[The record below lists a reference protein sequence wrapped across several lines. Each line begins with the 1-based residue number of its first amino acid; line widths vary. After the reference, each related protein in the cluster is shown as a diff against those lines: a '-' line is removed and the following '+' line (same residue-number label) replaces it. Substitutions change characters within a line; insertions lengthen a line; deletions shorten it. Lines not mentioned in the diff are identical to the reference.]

1 MSISLRVFT
10 TACASLCVML
20 GVILASNG
28 AKPRISRRAPANV
41 LASSRVASAKSRAIP
56 HATTPASS
64 YTLFESGEVRPLAL
78 SADGSMLFAAN
89 TPANRLEIFS
99 ISGQAA
105 QTVSLVASVPVG
117 LEPVAV
123 ALRSPTEVW
132 VVNHVSDSVSIVD
145 ISSLQTA
152 RVVRTLLVGDEP
164 RDIVFGGPSHDRAFI
179 TTAHRGQNS
188 SIDPQLTTPGVGRA
202 DVWVFDATNLGA
214 TLGGQPLT
222 ILTLFADTP
231 RALAVT
237 PDGNTVYAAAF
248 RSGNGTTTIS
258 AGSIPSNG
266 APPPHTNYQG
276 IPAPGTGLIVKFR
289 QSATDGKNHWQDEA
303 NTVWDSAV
311 NLSLPDKDVFVINA
325 AANPPVQ
332 QAGSGGFFAGVG
344 TVLFNMVVN
353 PVSGAVYVSNTDAQN
368 DHRFEGPGTYAGH
381 SLRGHLV
388 ESHITVLSGGQVLP
402 RHLNKHIN
410 YGSCCA
416 SSPNAESLKSLAFPT
431 DMAISS
437 DGQTL
442 YVAAFGSSKIG
453 IFNTAALE
461 NDSFV
466 PNAANQITV
475 SGGGPSGLALDQ
487 TRHLLYVLTRFD
499 NSISIVNLGSQQETA
514 HLAMLNP
521 EPDSVINGRPFL
533 YDATTSSHGDSAC
546 ASCHI
551 FGDFDGLAWDLG
563 NPDDVPLNDPG
574 PFAVLVGPDTPF
586 HPMKGPMTVQSLR
599 GMANHGPMHWRGDRT
614 GGNDAPSAQ
623 PDSGSFNE
631 VAGFMKFNPA
641 FQDLLGSAAQLS
653 TADMQAFADF
663 ALQLTYPPNPIRNLD
678 NSLTS
683 DQQAG
688 QNFFL
693 GLTNNGMPSDTLKTC
708 NGCHVLNPDG
718 NSQYA
723 VTRPGFFGTDGQSSF
738 ENETQLFKIPH
749 LRNLYQKVGKFGMS
763 PDPLF
768 PSDPTPFMGDQVRG
782 FGFLHDGSIDTLF
795 RFHGAKVF
803 EQSLIN
809 PGGIPT
815 GAAGEQIRNQ
825 LTVFVLAFD
834 SNLAPIVGQQITLTQ
849 TNTAVAGPRINLL
862 ESRAAAGECD
872 VVAKGIVN
880 GQAAGYLYN
889 PQQKMFSTPN
899 PGFTISDTALR
910 ALAQNAGGDL
920 TFTCTPPGSGSS
932 IAAEPAIGPT
942 PATTPAGLVNA
953 ANPTPGS
960 AIAPGSMASLYGT
973 NLSSAKILAGAP
985 LPLLL
990 GGTSMTVA
998 SSPAP
1003 LFYVSPLQV
1012 NFQVPWIS
1020 IAKPT
1025 QFPLQITQGESFTT
1039 ITVTLTPYAPALF
1052 TANGQ
1057 GSGQAS
1063 AIISNTS
1070 SLAAPTGA
1078 YPGSRPV
1085 QKGEFVL
1092 LYCTGLG
1099 AVMNQPAAGDVSP
1112 SSPPATTVATPTL
1125 TLGGNSVPV
1134 SFSGLAP
1141 GFVGLYQINFQ
1152 IPANAASGSAIAIVV
1167 SVGGANSNT
1176 ATIAIQ

>member
-1 MSISLRVFT
+1 MSIFPRALAV
-10 TACASLCVML
+10 ASALLCVML
-20 GVILASNG
+20 LLAG
-28 AKPRISRRAPANV
+28 ANARKPRAT
-41 LASSRVASAKSRAIP
+41 ASSPS
-56 HATTPASS
+56 SS
-64 YTLFESGEVRPLAL
+64 YTLFESGQVRPLAL
-78 SADGSMLFAAN
+78 SADGSLLFVTN

-99 ISGQAA
+99 ILGPAA
-105 QTVSLVASVPVG
+105 QSFSLVASVPVG

-132 VVNHVSDSVSIVD
+132 VVNHVSDSVSIID

-152 RVVRTLLVGDEP
+152 RVVNTLLVGDEP
-164 RDIVFGGPSHDRAFI
+164 RDIVFAGPAHNLAFI

-188 SIDPQLTTPGVGRA
+188 PIDPRLTTPGVGRA
-202 DVWVFDATNLGA
+202 DVWVFDATNLGN

-222 ILTLFADTP
+222 IVTLFADTP

-258 AGSIPSNG
+258 AGSVPPKT
-266 APPPHTNYQG
+266 APPPYTNYQG
-276 IPAPGTGLIVKFR
+276 VPAPSTGLIVKYR
-289 QSATDGKNHWQDEA
+289 LSAADGKMHWQDEA

-311 NLSLPDKDVFVINA
+311 NLSLPDEDVFVINA
-325 AANPPVQ
+325 AAKPPVQ
-332 QAGSGGFFAGVG
+332 QAGASGFFAGVG
-344 TVLFNMVVN
+344 TILFNMVVN
-353 PVSGAVYVSNTDAQN
+353 PVNGAVYVSNTDAQN

-381 SLRGHLV
+381 SLRGHLT

-410 YGSCCA
+410 YSSCCA
-416 SSPNAESLKSLAFPT
+416 ASPNAESVKSLAFPT
-431 DMAISS
+431 DMAITS

-442 YVAAFGSSKIG
+442 YVAALGSSKIG
-453 IFNTAALE
+453 IFSTAALE

-466 PNAANQITV
+466 PSTANQITV
-475 SGGGPSGLALDQ
+475 SGGGPVGLALDE
-487 TRHLLYVLTRFD
+487 TRHLLYVLTHFD
-499 NSISIVNLGSQQETA
+499 NAISIVDVQAQQEIA
-514 HLAMLNP
+514 HLPMSNP
-521 EPDSVINGRPFL
+521 EPASVTNGRPFL

-563 NPDDVPLNDPG
+563 DPDTVPLNDPG

-586 HPMKGPMTVQSLR
+586 NPMKGPMTVQSLR

-641 FQDLLGSAAQLS
+641 FQDLLGSANQLS

-663 ALQLTYPPNPIRNLD
+663 VLQLTYPPNPIRNLD
-678 NSLTS
+678 NSLTP

-693 GLTNNGMPSDTLKTC
+693 GVTNNGLPSDTLKTC
-708 NGCHVLNPDG
+708 TGCHVLDPAG
-718 NSQYA
+718 NSQYGVA
-723 VTRPGFFGTDGQSSF
+723 RPGFFGTDGQSSF
-738 ENETQLFKIPH
+738 ENESQLFKIPQ

-768 PSDPTPFMGDQVRG
+768 PSDPTPFMGPQVRG

-795 RFHGAKVF
+795 RFHGAQVF
-803 EQSLIN
+803 EQSGTN
-809 PGGIPT
+809 PGGIPS
-815 GAAGEQIRNQ
+815 GAAGDTIRNQ
-825 LTVFVLAFD
+825 LTAFVLAFD
-834 SNLAPIVGQQITLTQ
+834 SNLAPIVGQQITLTS
-849 TNTAVAGPRINLL
+849 TNTAIAAPRINLL
-862 ESRAAAGECD
+862 EARAAVSECD
-872 VVAKGIVN
+872 VVVKGIVN
-880 GQAAGYLYN
+880 GQASGYLYN
-889 PQQKMFSTPN
+889 PQQNSFNSVQSSAA
-899 PGFTISDTALR
+899 FSDTALR
-910 ALAQNAGGDL
+910 ALGQKPGDEL
-920 TFTCTPPGSGSS
+920 TFTCVPPGSGAS
-932 IAAEPAIGPT
+932 IAAEPVIGLGPVT
-942 PATTPAGLVNA
+942 SSAGLVSA
-953 ANPTPGS
+953 ANPIAGS
-960 AIAPGSMASLYGT
+960 GIAPGGMASLYGT
-973 NLSSAKILAGAP
+973 NLANAKLPASGSP

-998 SSPAP
+998 NSPAP
-1003 LFYVSPLQV
+1003 LFYVSPLQI

-1020 IAKPT
+1020 ISKPT
-1025 QFPLQITQGESFTT
+1025 QVPLQITQGETL
-1039 ITVTLTPYAPALF
+1039 TVFGVMLTPYAPALF
-1052 TANGQ
+1052 TTNGQ

-1063 AIISNTS
+1063 AIISNTT
-1070 SLAAPTGA
+1070 SLAAPAGA
-1078 YPGSRPV
+1078 YPGSRPA
-1085 QKGEFVL
+1085 KPGEFVL

-1099 AVMNQPAAGDVSP
+1099 AVTNQPAAGDVSP
-1112 SSPPATTVATPTL
+1112 GSPPAATVTTPML
-1125 TLGGNSVPV
+1125 TLGGATVPV

-1141 GFVGLYQINFQ
+1141 NFVGLYQVNFQ
-1152 IPANAASGSAIAIVV
+1152 IPATASAGNAVPLVLSIGGV
-1167 SVGGANSNT
+1167 SSNT

>member
-1 MSISLRVFT
+1 MSISRALAAALALLSV
-10 TACASLCVML
+10 ALLA
-20 GVILASNG
+20 ASN
-28 AKPRISRRAPANV
+28 ARKPRTPRHAPANT
-41 LASSRVASAKSRAIP
+41 LASSRLAAKPR
-56 HATTPASS
+56 ATTTPDSS
-64 YTLFESGEVRPLAL
+64 YTLFEAGQVRPLAL
-78 SADGSMLFAAN
+78 SSDGSLLFAVN
-89 TPANRLEIFS
+89 TPAGRLEIFS
-99 ISGQAA
+99 ISGQSAGTFSLAA
-105 QTVSLVASVPVG
+105 SIPVG

-132 VVNHVSDSVSIVD
+132 VVNHLSDSVSIIDV
-145 ISSLQTA
+145 SNLQTA
-152 RVVRTLLVGDEP
+152 RVVQTLLVGDEP
-164 RDIVFGGPSHDRAFI
+164 SDIVFAGPAHDRAFI

-202 DVWVFDATNLGA
+202 DVWVFDATNLGN

-258 AGSIPSNG
+258 TGSVPTNAGPAPYTNFQGIL
-266 APPPHTNYQG
+266 APP
-276 IPAPGTGLIVKFR
+276 TGLIVKFR
-289 QSATDGKNHWQDEA
+289 LSASDGKMHWQDEA

-311 NLSLPDKDVFVINA
+311 NLSLPDKDVFAINA
-325 AANPPVQ
+325 AATPPVAQ
-332 QAGSGGFFAGVG
+332 TGSTAIYTGVG

-402 RHLNKHIN
+402 RDLNKHIN
-410 YGSCCA
+410 YSSCCA
-416 SSPNAESLKSLAFPT
+416 ASPNAESLKSLAFPT

-442 YVAAFGSSKIG
+442 YVAALGSSKIG

-461 NDSFV
+461 SDSFV
-466 PNAANQITV
+466 PNTANQIAV

-487 TRHLLYVLTRFD
+487 SRHLLYVLTRFD
-499 NSISIVNLGSQQETA
+499 NSISVVDLSAQQETA
-514 HLAMLNP
+514 HVPMLNP
-521 EPDSVINGRPFL
+521 EPASVTNGRHFL

-563 NPDDVPLNDPG
+563 NPDATTLNDPG

-614 GGNDAPSAQ
+614 GGNDASSAQ

-631 VAGFMKFNPA
+631 VAGFMKFEPA
-641 FQDLLGSAAQLS
+641 FQDLLGSAAS
-653 TADMQAFADF
+653 PSDADMQTFADF

-693 GLTNNGMPSDTLKTC
+693 GITNNGLASDTLKTC
-708 NGCHVLNPDG
+708 TGCHVLDTSG

-723 VTRPGFFGTDGQSSF
+723 VARPGFFGTDGQSSF

-749 LRNLYQKVGKFGMS
+749 LRNLYQKVGKFGFS

-768 PSDPTPFMGDQVRG
+768 PSDPTPSMGDQVRG

-803 EQSLIN
+803 EQSLLN
-809 PGGIPT
+809 PGGVPT
-815 GAAGEQIRNQ
+815 GAAGDTIRNQ
-825 LTVFVLAFD
+825 LTAFLLAFD
-834 SNLAPIVGQQITLTQ
+834 SNMAPIVGQQISLTQ
-849 TNTAVAGPRINLL
+849 TNSAVAGPRIDLL

-872 VVAKGIVN
+872 LVAKGIVK
-880 GQAAGYLYN
+880 GKAAGYLYN
-889 PQQKMFSTPN
+889 PQQNMFSTPS
-899 PGFTISDTALR
+899 PFFTISDAALR
-910 ALAQNAGGDL
+910 ALAQTVGDEL
-920 TFTCTPPGSGSS
+920 TFTCTPPGSGSR
-932 IAAEPAIGPT
+932 IAAEPIIGPA
-942 PATTPAGLVNA
+942 PATTTAGLVSA

-960 AIAPGSMASLYGT
+960 VLAPGSMASLYGT
-973 NLSSAKILAGAP
+973 NLASATLHASGSP
-985 LPLLL
+985 LPLVLA
-990 GGTSMTVA
+990 GTSITVA
-998 SSPAP
+998 NTPAP

-1012 NFQVPWIS
+1012 NFQVPS
-1020 IAKPT
+1020 IAVSKPT
-1025 QFPLQITQGESFTT
+1025 QVPLRITQGESFTT
-1039 ITVTLTPYAPALF
+1039 ITVTLMPYAPALF
-1052 TANGQ
+1052 TTNGQ
-1057 GSGQAS
+1057 GTGQAS
-1063 AIISNTS
+1063 AIIANTS
-1070 SLAAPTGA
+1070 TLAAPVGA
-1078 YPGSRPV
+1078 YPGSRPAK
-1085 QKGEFVL
+1085 KGEFIS

-1099 AVMNQPAAGDVSP
+1099 AA
-1112 SSPPATTVATPTL
+1112 SSTLPTV
-1125 TLGGNSVPV
+1125 TLGGTPAPV
-1134 SFSGLAP
+1134 SFSGPAP
-1141 GFVGLYQINFQ
+1141 GFVGLNQVNFQ
-1152 IPANAASGSAIAIVV
+1152 IPSSAPSGNAIALVLSI
-1167 SVGGANSNT
+1167 GGATSNT

>member
-1 MSISLRVFT
+1 MSISPRSLR
-10 TACASLCVML
+10 AASISLCVML
-20 GVILASNG
+20 AAIATASG
-28 AKPRISRRAPANV
+28 AKSRISRRAPV
-41 LASSRVASAKSRAIP
+41 DTVASSRLLAKPR
-56 HATTPASS
+56 ATTTTSS
-64 YTLFESGEVRPLAL
+64 YTLFESGPVRPLAL
-78 SADGSMLFAAN
+78 SADGTLLYAVN

-99 ISGQAA
+99 ISGAAA
-105 QTVSLVASVPVG
+105 QTVSQVASVPVG

-123 ALRSPTEVW
+123 ALRTPTEVW
-132 VVNHVSDSVSIVD
+132 VVNHLSDSVSILDV
-145 ISSLQTA
+145 SSLQTA
-152 RVVRTLLVGDEP
+152 RVVQTLLVGDEP
-164 RDIVFGGPSHDRAFI
+164 RDIVFAGPSHDRAFI

-188 SIDPQLTTPGVGRA
+188 PIDPQLTTPGVGRA

-214 TLGGQPLT
+214 TLGGVPLT
-222 ILTLFADTP
+222 IITLFADTP

-258 AGSIPSNG
+258 AGSIPPNG

-276 IPAPGTGLIVKFR
+276 VPAPATGLIVKYR
-289 QSATDGKNHWQDEA
+289 LSASDGKMHWQDEA

-311 NLSLPDKDVFVINA
+311 NLSLPDEDVFVINA

-332 QAGSGGFFAGVG
+332 QTGASGFFTGVG

-353 PVSGAVYVSNTDAQN
+353 PVSGTVYVSNTDAQN
-368 DHRFEGPGTYAGH
+368 DQRFEGPGTYAGH
-381 SLRGHLV
+381 SLRGHLA

-410 YGSCCA
+410 YSSCCA
-416 SSPNAESLKSLAFPT
+416 ASPNAESVKSLAFPT

-466 PNAANQITV
+466 PSTANQVTV
-475 SGGGPSGLALDQ
+475 SGGGPGGLALDQ

-499 NSISIVNLGSQQETA
+499 NSISIVNLQSQQETA

-521 EPDSVINGRPFL
+521 EPASVLTGRHFL

-563 NPDDVPLNDPG
+563 DPDDAPVNDPG
-574 PFAVLVGPDTPF
+574 PFAVLVGPATPF
-586 HPMKGPMTVQSLR
+586 NPMKGPMTVQSLR

-614 GGNDAPSAQ
+614 GGNDAASAQ

-663 ALQLTYPPNPIRNLD
+663 VLQITYPPNPIRNLD

-683 DQQAG
+683 DQLAG

-693 GLTNNGMPSDTLKTC
+693 GLTNNGLPSDTLKTC
-708 NGCHVLNPDG
+708 TGCHVLDPNG
-718 NSQYA
+718 NSQYGVA
-723 VTRPGFFGTDGQSSF
+723 RPGFFGTDGQSSF
-738 ENETQLFKIPH
+738 ENETQLFKIPQ

-768 PSDPTPFMGDQVRG
+768 PSDATPFMGPQVRG

-815 GAAGEQIRNQ
+815 GAAGDTIRNQ
-825 LTVFVLAFD
+825 LTAFLLAFD
-834 SNLAPIVGQQITLTQ
+834 SNLAPIVGQQISLTQ
-849 TNTAVAGPRINLL
+849 SNTAVAGPRIDLL

-872 VVAKGIVN
+872 LVAQGIVN
-880 GQAAGYLYN
+880 GLASGYLYN

-899 PGFTISDTALR
+899 PSFTISDTGLR
-910 ALAQNAGGDL
+910 ALAQNVGDEL
-920 TFTCTPPGSGSS
+920 TFTCTPPGSGAS
-932 IAAEPAIGPT
+932 IAAQPIIGSAPV
-942 PATTPAGLVNA
+942 TTASGLVNA

-960 AIAPGSMASLYGT
+960 TIAPGSMASLYGT
-973 NLSSAKILAGAP
+973 NLSSAKLLAGVP
-985 LPLLL
+985 LPLQLA
-990 GGTSMTVA
+990 GTSMTVGNL
-998 SSPAP
+998 PAP

-1020 IAKPT
+1020 ISKPT
-1025 QFPLQITQGESFTT
+1025 QFPIQITQGESLTT

-1052 TANGQ
+1052 TTNGQ
-1057 GSGQAS
+1057 GSGQAA

-1070 SLAAPTGA
+1070 SLAAPSGA
-1078 YPGSRPV
+1078 YPGSRPAK
-1085 QKGEFVL
+1085 QGEFVL

-1099 AVMNQPAAGDVSP
+1099 AVTNQPAAGDVSP
-1112 SSPPATTVATPTL
+1112 SNPPATTLATPTL
-1125 TLGGNSVPV
+1125 TLGGAPVPV

-1141 GFVGLYQINFQ
+1141 GYVGLYQVNFQ
-1152 IPANAASGSAIAIVV
+1152 IPTNASSGNAITVV
-1167 SVGGANSNT
+1167 LSIGGASSNT

>member
-1 MSISLRVFT
+1 MSFSPRNHFRHFLAVAI
-10 TACASLCVML
+10 ASLA
-20 GVILASNG
+20 VIAAANA
-28 AKPRISRRAPANV
+28 AKPRMPASRSTAKPRATSNPD
-41 LASSRVASAKSRAIP
+41 
-56 HATTPASS
+56 SS
-64 YTLFESGEVRPLAL
+64 YTLFESGQVRPLAL
-78 SADGSMLFAAN
+78 SADGTLLFACN

-99 ISGQAA
+99 ISGQSA

-123 ALRSPTEVW
+123 ALRSSTEVW

-145 ISSLQTA
+145 ISNLQTA

-164 RDIVFGGPSHDRAFI
+164 RDIVFAGPAHDRAFI

-188 SIDPQLTTPGVGRA
+188 PIDPQLTTPGVGRA
-202 DVWVFDATNLGA
+202 DVWVFDATNLGS

-222 ILTLFADTP
+222 IIALFSDTP

-248 RSGNGTTTIS
+248 RSGNSTTTIS
-258 AGSIPSNG
+258 TGSIPANS
-266 APPPHTNYQG
+266 APPPYTNFQG
-276 IPAPGTGLIVKFR
+276 IAAPATGLIVKFR
-289 QSATDGKNHWQDEA
+289 QSAADGTMHWQDEA

-311 NLSLPDKDVFVINA
+311 RLSLPDKDVFAINA

-332 QAGSGGFFAGVG
+332 QGAIYTGVG
-344 TVLFNMVVN
+344 TVLFNMAVN
-353 PVSGAVYVSNTDAQN
+353 PVSGVVYVSNTDAQN

-381 SLRGHLV
+381 SLRGHLT

-410 YGSCCA
+410 YSSCCA
-416 SSPNAESLKSLAFPT
+416 ASPNAESAKSLAFPT

-442 YVAAFGSSKIG
+442 YVAALGSNKIG

-461 NDSFV
+461 SDSFV
-466 PNAANQITV
+466 PNTANQITV
-475 SGGGPSGLALDQ
+475 SGGGPVGLTLDNS
-487 TRHLLYVLTRFD
+487 RHLLYVLTHFD
-499 NSISIVNLGSQQETA
+499 NAISIVDVQGRQEIA

-521 EPDSVINGRPFL
+521 EPSSVSNGRHFL

-563 NPDDVPLNDPG
+563 NPDDIALNDPG
-574 PFAVLVGPDTPF
+574 PFAALIGPDNPF

-614 GGNDAPSAQ
+614 GGNDASSAQ

-631 VAGFMKFNPA
+631 VAGFMKFNVA
-641 FQDLLGSAAQLS
+641 FQDLLGSAAQPS

-678 NSLTS
+678 NSLTA

-693 GLTNNGMPSDTLKTC
+693 GTTNNGLPSDTLKTC
-708 NGCHVLNPDG
+708 TGCHVLDLSG
-718 NSQYA
+718 NSQYGVA
-723 VTRPGFFGTDGQSSF
+723 RPGFFGTDGQSSF

-768 PSDPTPFMGDQVRG
+768 PGDPTPFMGDQVRG
-782 FGFLHDGSIDTLF
+782 FGFLHDGSVDTLI

-803 EQSLIN
+803 DQSIIN

-815 GAAGEQIRNQ
+815 GAAGDTIRNQ
-825 LTVFVLAFD
+825 LTAFVLAFD
-834 SNLAPIVGQQITLTQ
+834 SNMAPIVGQQISLTQ
-849 TNTAVAGPRINLL
+849 TNTAVAGPRIDLL
-862 ESRAAAGECD
+862 EARAAAGECD
-872 VVAKGIVN
+872 LVAQGIVK
-880 GQAAGYLYN
+880 GQASGYLYN

-899 PGFTISDTALR
+899 PFFTISDAGLR
-910 ALAQNAGGDL
+910 ALAQNAGDEL
-920 TFTCTPPGSGSS
+920 TFTCTPPGSGAG
-932 IAAEPAIGPT
+932 IAAEPIIGVA
-942 PATTPAGLVNA
+942 PATTTAGLVSA
-953 ANPTPGS
+953 ANPAPGS

-973 NLSSAKILAGAP
+973 NLSSAKLLADAP
-985 LPLLL
+985 LPLEL
-990 GGTSMTVA
+990 GGTSMMVA
-998 SSPAP
+998 NLPAP

-1020 IAKPT
+1020 ISKAT
-1025 QFPLQITQGESFTT
+1025 QFPLQITQGESLTT

-1052 TANGQ
+1052 TTNGQ
-1057 GSGQAS
+1057 GTGQAS

-1070 SLAAPTGA
+1070 SLAAPAGA
-1078 YPGSRPV
+1078 YPGSRPAK
-1085 QKGEFVL
+1085 KGEFVL

-1099 AVMNQPAAGDVSP
+1099 DVRNHPAAGEVSP
-1112 SSPPATTVATPTL
+1112 GNPAVSTVATPSL
-1125 TLGGNSVPV
+1125 TVGGTSVPV

-1141 GFVGLYQINFQ
+1141 GYVGLYQVNFQ
-1152 IPANAASGSAIAIVV
+1152 IPLTAASGNSIAV
-1167 SVGGANSNT
+1167 SLTIGGVTSNT

>member
-1 MSISLRVFT
+1 
-10 TACASLCVML
+10 ML
-20 GVILASNG
+20 VLLAAAEV
-28 AKPRISRRAPANV
+28 AKPRAPRRVVAPVNA
-41 LASSRVASAKSRAIP
+41 LASSRIASAKSRATP
-56 HATTPASS
+56 RATNPNSS

-78 SADGSMLFAAN
+78 SADGTLLFAAN

-132 VVNHVSDSVSIVD
+132 VVNHLSDSVSIVD
-145 ISSLQTA
+145 ISNLQTA

-164 RDIVFGGPSHDRAFI
+164 RDIVFAGPAHDRAFI

-258 AGSIPSNG
+258 AGSIPNNG

-276 IPAPGTGLIVKFR
+276 IPAPATGLIVKYR
-289 QSATDGKNHWQDEA
+289 PSAADSKMHWQDEV
-303 NTVWDSAV
+303 NTVWDTAV

-332 QAGSGGFFAGVG
+332 QPGSSGFFTGAG

-353 PVSGAVYVSNTDAQN
+353 PVSGTVYVSNTDAQN

-381 SLRGHLV
+381 SVRGHLV

-416 SSPNAESLKSLAFPT
+416 PSPNAESIKSLAFPT

-466 PNAANQITV
+466 PNTANQITV

-499 NSISIVNLGSQQETA
+499 NSISIVDLASQQETA

-521 EPDSVINGRPFL
+521 EPASVINGRPFL

-563 NPDDVPLNDPG
+563 NPDNAPLNDPG

-693 GLTNNGMPSDTLKTC
+693 GLTNNGLPSDTLKTC
-708 NGCHVLNPDG
+708 NGCHVLDPNG
-718 NSQYA
+718 NSQYGVA
-723 VTRPGFFGTDGQSSF
+723 RPGFFGADGQSSF

-803 EQSLIN
+803 EQSPIN

-825 LTVFVLAFD
+825 LTAFVLAFD

-862 ESRAAAGECD
+862 ESRAAASECD
-872 VVAKGIVN
+872 LVAKGKVN
-880 GQAAGYLYN
+880 GQAAGFLYN
-889 PQQKMFSTPN
+889 PQQNTFTSAQTSATFS
-899 PGFTISDTALR
+899 DAALR
-910 ALAQNAGGDL
+910 ALAQNSGDEL

-932 IAAEPAIGPT
+932 IAAESIVGPAPE
-942 PATTPAGLVNA
+942 ATAAGLVSN
-953 ANPTPGS
+953 ANPAPGS
-960 AIAPGSMASLYGT
+960 AISPGSIASLYGT

-998 SSPAP
+998 NSPAP

-1012 NFQVPWIS
+1012 NFQVPWIAIS
-1020 IAKPT
+1020 KPT

-1052 TANGQ
+1052 TTNGQ
-1057 GSGQAS
+1057 GNGQAS
-1063 AIISNTS
+1063 AIISNTR

-1078 YPGSRPV
+1078 YPGSRPAK
-1085 QKGEFVL
+1085 KGEFVL

-1099 AVMNQPAAGDVSP
+1099 AVTNQPAAGDVSP
-1112 SSPPATTVATPTL
+1112 SNPPATTVATPTL
-1125 TLGGNSVPV
+1125 TLGGSSVPV

-1141 GFVGLYQINFQ
+1141 GFVGLYQVNFQ
-1152 IPANAASGSAIAIVV
+1152 IPTNATSGNAITIVL
-1167 SVGGANSNT
+1167 SVGGATSNT